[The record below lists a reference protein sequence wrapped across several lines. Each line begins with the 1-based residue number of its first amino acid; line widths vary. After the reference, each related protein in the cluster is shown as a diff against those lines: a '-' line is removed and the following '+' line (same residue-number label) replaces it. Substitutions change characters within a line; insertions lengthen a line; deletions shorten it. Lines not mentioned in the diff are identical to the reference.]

1 MRCVVDS
8 AILDKEASQASAPV
22 GGLWWSPWGSC
33 CRGALLCP
41 LLLAYGPCASQ
52 PWGCP
57 PPLSA
62 KEGHP
67 CLCMNSPAAVRLCQ
81 LCSVSCLSPQY
92 LVSSVPL
99 PVRGPPWDRGSSG
112 MSGPERMW
120 PWLSTNL
127 EGLMEYRN
135 EHPLGQVPKAEGE
148 GWQFTCVCM
157 QLLRALCHL
166 WRTAT
171 GPKGKGGMEQNW
183 L

>member
-22 GGLWWSPWGSC
+22 DGLWWSPWGSC
-33 CRGALLCP
+33 LQRCSAVSTPSGLWAMC
-41 LLLAYGPCASQ
+41 Q
-52 PWGCP
+52 PTLGLSSISVCKGG
-57 PPLSA
+57 PPLSLHEFYCC
-62 KEGHP
+62 KQT
-67 CLCMNSPAAVRLCQ
+67 L
-81 LCSVSCLSPQY
+81 SCLSPQY
-92 LVSSVPL
+92 MVSSVPL
-99 PVRGPPWDRGSSG
+99 PVCGPPWVRGSSG
-112 MSGPERMW
+112 MNGPERTW

-135 EHPLGQVPKAEGE
+135 EHPLGHVPKAERE